1 MDLQPAYARIIG
13 AIILIIWAIIMLL
26 GGSYRNIVIDS
37 IMLMILS
44 LIIIAIICKDELKE
58 VWKNVRSR

>member
-1 MDLQPAYARIIG
+1 MDLQPRYARIIG

-26 GGSYRNIVIDS
+26 GGSYGNIIFDAV
-37 IMLMILS
+37 MLIILS

-58 VWKNVRSR
+58 VWKNVRS